1 MNVIENV
8 ASKFSLLGKVISIK
22 PHGNGLINKTYYVRT
37 TEKNY
42 IIQKVNN
49 YVFKNVNLLM
59 ENIYLVTKY
68 IKKNN
73 GHTLELVK
81 TKTNNLLLKYQ
92 NDYYRC
98 YIMIENSITYDNM
111 EEDFLAL
118 KLGKIIGKFQENLLD
133 LRVDKIK
140 CTIPFFHDLRH
151 RYIDL
156 VKAYRMSSV
165 KEKKIETKPL
175 FSSLIMEYERIMVL
189 PNLYKDKLIPSRICH
204 YDTKLNNFLFTS
216 NNQDALIDLDTVMP
230 GCSIY
235 DYGDCARNIIVNVNE
250 DDYNNK
256 IIINYQRLI
265 YLTIGY
271 LSVGKNYLNNIEV
284 ENMFNSIKV
293 ITLELSIRFLTDYLD
308 GDLYFLTAY
317 QGQNLNRALCQY
329 HIYLKLLEEEKQIKS
344 LIKQIYQRITIIN

>member
-73 GHTLELVK
+73 GQTLELVK

-98 YIMIENSITYDNM
+98 YIMIENSITHDNM
-111 EEDFLAL
+111 QEDFLAL

-140 CTIPFFHDLRH
+140 CTIPFF
-151 RYIDL
+151 
-156 VKAYRMSSV
+156 
-165 KEKKIETKPL
+165 
-175 FSSLIMEYERIMVL
+175 
-189 PNLYKDKLIPSRICH
+189 
-204 YDTKLNNFLFTS
+204 NFLT
-216 NNQDALIDLDTVMP
+216 
-230 GCSIY
+230 
-235 DYGDCARNIIVNVNE
+235 
-250 DDYNNK
+250 
-256 IIINYQRLI
+256 
-265 YLTIGY
+265 
-271 LSVGKNYLNNIEV
+271 
-284 ENMFNSIKV
+284 
-293 ITLELSIRFLTDYLD
+293 
-308 GDLYFLTAY
+308 
-317 QGQNLNRALCQY
+317 
-329 HIYLKLLEEEKQIKS
+329 
-344 LIKQIYQRITIIN
+344 